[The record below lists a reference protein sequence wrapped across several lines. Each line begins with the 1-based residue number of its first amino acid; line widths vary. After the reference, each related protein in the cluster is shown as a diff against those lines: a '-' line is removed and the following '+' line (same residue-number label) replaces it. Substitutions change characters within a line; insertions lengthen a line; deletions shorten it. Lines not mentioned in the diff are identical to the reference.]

1 MNRYDARTGKVE
13 HIPEPDF
20 IPRTQAPSA
29 PPAASEVSGDTSG
42 RAEYKKP
49 SGAAGILDGLGGIL
63 SKVKK
68 AVPDVEDL
76 VLIAVLYLLYRES
89 GDIEFLL
96 IAGIMLFI

>member
-1 MNRYDARTGKVE
+1 MNRYDAKTGRVE

-20 IPRTQAPSA
+20 IPKPQPISA
-29 PPAASEVSGDTSG
+29 FIAASEASDDISG

-49 SGAAGILDGLGGIL
+49 SGSAGILDGLGGIL

-76 VLIAVLYLLYRES
+76 VLIAVLYLLYKES